1 MCLGIP
7 GQVVE
12 LVEGYGG
19 QLALI
24 DVTGAR
30 RKVNIG
36 MLDGEP
42 PAAGEG
48 VLIHM
53 GFAVERVTAA
63 EAEEGLQG
71 LELMGR
77 PRPRDS
83 GGGGPGGGCSRGQ
96 AGGGGGG
103 GGGSAAGGL
112 FRGWGSG
119 RSSTSPRR

>member
-42 PAAGEG
+42 PAAGEWG
-48 VLIHM
+48 PTHVGLA
-53 GFAVERVTAA
+53 GGRVPAA
-63 EAEEGLQG
+63 GAEEGREGRDLRG
-71 LELMGR
+71 L
-77 PRPRDS
+77 PRPGDPGGADPGGAYS
-83 GGGGPGGGCSRGQ
+83 GGQP
-96 AGGGGGG
+96 
-103 GGGSAAGGL
+103 
-112 FRGWGSG
+112 
-119 RSSTSPRR
+119 

>member
-42 PAAGEG
+42 PAAGEW

-63 EAEEGLQG
+63 EAEEALQG

-77 PRPRDS
+77 PRSADPRGADPGGAYS
-83 GGGGPGGGCSRGQ
+83 GGQP
-96 AGGGGGG
+96 
-103 GGGSAAGGL
+103 
-112 FRGWGSG
+112 
-119 RSSTSPRR
+119 